1 MIRVQITNQ
10 TVSQSV
16 PPNVVVTVSGYT
28 KAFVGILIE
37 RAREVQ
43 QQWATLDTP
52 PLTPQKVPVDP
63 TDFHIGNPNNDIFNA
78 ESSSSSGLRDSMK
91 AAQGVAEPVNQPAQR
106 TDLGPLLPDHFR
118 EALRRYKRDGEGG
131 GVGVAGV
138 SVGFGVPGT
147 GAARLGGGRLFK

>member
-1 MIRVQITNQ
+1 M
-10 TVSQSV
+10 
-16 PPNVVVTVSGYT
+16 VTVSGYT

-52 PLTPQKVPVDP
+52 PPTPQKVPVDP
-63 TDFHIGNPNNDIFNA
+63 TDFLVGNPNNDILSA
-78 ESSSSSGLRDSMK
+78 ESSGSSALQDLTR
-91 AAQGVAEPVNQPAQR
+91 AAQGLAEPVSSPAER

-131 GVGVAGV
+131 GVGLAGV
-138 SVGFGVPGT
+138 SVGLGVPGT
-147 GAARLGGGRLFK
+147 GAARLGGRRLFK

>member
-1 MIRVQITNQ
+1 M
-10 TVSQSV
+10 

-43 QQWATLDTP
+43 QQWATPDTP
-52 PLTPQKVPVDP
+52 PPTPQKVPVDP
-63 TDFHIGNPNNDIFNA
+63 TDFHIGNVHNDILSA
-78 ESSSSSGLRDSMK
+78 ESSSSSSALRDLMK
-91 AAQGVAEPVNQPAQR
+91 AAQGVKEPVKQPVER

-131 GVGVAGV
+131 GAGLAGV
-138 SVGFGVPGT
+138 SVGLGVPGT
-147 GAARLGGGRLFK
+147 GAARLGGRRLFK

>member
-1 MIRVQITNQ
+1 M
-10 TVSQSV
+10 
-16 PPNVVVTVSGYT
+16 VVTVSGYT

-43 QQWATLDTP
+43 QQWATLGTP
-52 PLTPQKVPVDP
+52 PPTPQKVPVDP
-63 TDFHIGNPNNDIFNA
+63 TDFHIGNPNNDIFSA
-78 ESSSSSGLRDSMK
+78 ESSSNALRDLMK
-91 AAQGVAEPVNQPAQR
+91 PAQGVAEPVNQPVQH

-138 SVGFGVPGT
+138 SVGLGVPGT

>member
-1 MIRVQITNQ
+1 M
-10 TVSQSV
+10 
-16 PPNVVVTVSGYT
+16 VVTVSGYT

-52 PLTPQKVPVDP
+52 PPTPQKVPVDP
-63 TDFHIGNPNNDIFNA
+63 TDFHIGNPNNDIFSA
-78 ESSSSSGLRDSMK
+78 ESSSSSALRDLMK
-91 AAQGVAEPVNQPAQR
+91 AAEGVAEPVIQPVER

-131 GVGVAGV
+131 GVGLAGV
-138 SVGFGVPGT
+138 SVGLGVPGT
-147 GAARLGGGRLFK
+147 GAARLGGRRLFK